1 VPQGLALNRA
11 SPIAMSARA
20 RTRFDVT
27 LNERLAQDFD
37 SLARTEGVNR
47 AEIFKRALAAYK
59 VLKQEE
65 NKGSQILIREDGQM
79 DRRLIAL

>member
-1 VPQGLALNRA
+1 
-11 SPIAMSARA
+11 MSV

-37 SLARTEGVNR
+37 SLARSEGVNR

-65 NKGSQILIREDGQM
+65 DKGAQIIIRENGQM
-79 DRRLIAL
+79 DRQLIAL

>member
-1 VPQGLALNRA
+1 MPQGLALNRA
-11 SPIAMSARA
+11 SPIAMSA

-37 SLARTEGVNR
+37 SLARSEDVSR

-65 NKGSQILIREDGQM
+65 DKGAQIIIRENGQM
-79 DRRLIAL
+79 DRQLIAL